1 MKKEKDIRLTKQE
14 KEEKREERSMPRKGR
29 NIIIILNFLENSEKG
44 KEKHRKRNVA
54 RKNKRREK
62 KNQCQYELHSHPSKI
77 YVQKQGN
84 SEDKTKE
91 KTRREKATGRR
102 KTKYRTR

>member
-1 MKKEKDIRLTKQE
+1 
-14 KEEKREERSMPRKGR
+14 MPRKGR

-44 KEKHRKRNVA
+44 NEKLWKRNVA

-91 KTRREKATGRR
+91 KKEER
-102 KTKYRTR
+102 KSNRT